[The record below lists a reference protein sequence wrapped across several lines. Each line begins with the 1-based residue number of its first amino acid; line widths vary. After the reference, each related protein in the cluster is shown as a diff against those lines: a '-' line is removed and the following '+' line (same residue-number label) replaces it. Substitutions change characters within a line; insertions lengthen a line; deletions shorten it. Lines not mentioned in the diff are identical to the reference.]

1 MKKIYFLA
9 YFVSIIAGKSYSQVP
24 DWSTNIAS
32 IIYDHCSL
40 CHHEGAIGPFPLMS
54 YADAVNNSFSIQ
66 TQVNAKKMPPW
77 PPDPNYNHLKDENV
91 LSDNELNEIND
102 WIDNGMPSGDLSL
115 APPSPV
121 FLSGSQMIDPDDS
134 IQLPVFEIPFEPD
147 VYWNFVQHSGYTETK
162 YINSIELI
170 KANLAAIHHSQIQYD
185 SSDFSNQD
193 DLNYPGLG
201 YPQSVATSPYIE
213 FFGADQVHMLTLPHN
228 MGYAIPAG
236 SDYVTY
242 LHYTPSEPGLYDS
255 SRINIKFCK
264 DSIVRVVNSVLML
277 YNTPPSLLDGPFEI
291 PANTVKT
298 FHFAS
303 GKFFDDKSLLGLGVH
318 AHQVCKSWEVFMVT
332 FINDTIPLL
341 KIPNWDFRWQGGYLL
356 TKVIKIPFGAQI
368 FGNATFDNTSNNPN
382 NPNNPPKDVKGGTS
396 SFDEMA
402 RARLIMTDY
411 QAGDEDIILDSAFY
425 NATNIATQEN
435 KNYLRVF
442 PNPVSDYVY
451 VTCEGNEDE
460 IEFSLYNSLGE
471 VIFMNEKRSVKENG
485 YIFNFDCSTYSPGMY
500 LLEARSGAESCTS
513 TFIIERKK

>member
-1 MKKIYFLA
+1 MKKISFFL
-9 YFVSIIAGKSYSQVP
+9 FFFFLIATKSYTQTP
-24 DWSTNIAS
+24 DWSTSIAS

-40 CHHEGAIGPFPLMS
+40 CHHEGAIGPFPLMT
-54 YADAVNNSFSIQ
+54 YEDAVDNSFSIQ

-102 WIDNGMPSGDLSL
+102 WINNGMPSGDLSL
-115 APPSPV
+115 APPQPV
-121 FLSGSQMIDPDDS
+121 FLSGQQMIDPDDT

-147 VYWNFVQHSGYTETK
+147 VYWNFVKNSGYTETK
-162 YINSIELI
+162 YINSLELVKENI
-170 KANLAAIHHSQIQYD
+170 GAIHHTQIQYD
-185 SSDFSNQD
+185 SSDYSNQD
-193 DLNYPGLG
+193 DLNYPGPG

-213 FFGADQVHMLTLPHN
+213 FFGADQVHMLTLPPN
-228 MGYAIPAG
+228 MGYAVPAG

-242 LHYTPSEPGLYDS
+242 LHYTPSAPGLYDS

-332 FINDTIPLL
+332 FTNDTIPLL

-368 FGNATFDNTSNNPN
+368 FGNATFDNTSNNPD

-402 RARLIMTDY
+402 RARVIMTDY
-411 QAGDEDIILDSAFY
+411 QPGDEDIILDSAFY
-425 NATNIATQEN
+425 NATNTFAIEQEN
-435 KNYLRVF
+435 YLNVF
-442 PNPVSDYVY
+442 PNPTSQNIYASY
-451 VTCEGNEDE
+451 SGNEDE
-460 IEFSLYNSLGE
+460 LEFSLYNNLGE
-471 VIFMNEKRSVKENG
+471 VIFRNEKRSVKENG
-485 YIFNFDCSTYSPGMY
+485 YVFNFDCSAYPSGMY
-500 LLEARSGAESCTS
+500 LLEARSGISSS
-513 TFIIERKK
+513 TGKFVIERKK